1 MFGRAC
7 SIAQQLFLLMF
18 FFYYLLFILEISQL
32 VRATLHL
39 LSQEMTAL
47 QIPEERAEVCCFQP

>member
-1 MFGRAC
+1 
-7 SIAQQLFLLMF
+7 MF

-47 QIPEERAEVCCFQP
+47 QIPEEIAEVCCFQP